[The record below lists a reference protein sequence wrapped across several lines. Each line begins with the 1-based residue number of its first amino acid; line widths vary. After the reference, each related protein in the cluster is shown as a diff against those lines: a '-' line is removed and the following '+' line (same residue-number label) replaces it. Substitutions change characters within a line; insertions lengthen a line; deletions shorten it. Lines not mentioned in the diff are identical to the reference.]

1 MHSAI
6 VVVKMPKETP
16 SGHDRWL
23 AFCAAI
29 SALQVNDAVV
39 RLGENTWQLD
49 FQQDPGALALLI
61 GACDIAR
68 NYPMEFC
75 RSTRRLNGRF
85 PFPSSDNP
93 RQDRRHCQ
101 PSRRG
106 LNCGRTKARR
116 GQEQRASIAEGRS
129 RAGNG
134 RPGRWPKLGTGPL
147 TGNRTRQ
154 RFGSGGGQR

>member
-61 GACDIAR
+61 GACDIREAALLT
-68 NYPMEFC
+68 YP
-75 RSTRRLNGRF
+75 L
-85 PFPSSDNP
+85 
-93 RQDRRHCQ
+93 
-101 PSRRG
+101 PSRAPGPPSFASMKMTPAFSRVRCIASTVLG
-106 LNCGRTKARR
+106 LS
-116 GQEQRASIAEGRS
+116 ESPRS
-129 RAGNG
+129 
-134 RPGRWPKLGTGPL
+134 KCSTV
-147 TGNRTRQ
+147 
-154 RFGSGGGQR
+154 

>member
-61 GACDIAR
+61 GACDSQKFSYGILPLDAAPQWKISIPFQRQLATESAPLPTEAAR
-68 NYPMEFC
+68 FEL
-75 RSTRRLNGRF
+75 R
-85 PFPSSDNP
+85 P
-93 RQDRRHCQ
+93 RAAVAWS
-101 PSRRG
+101 SRRRYLSCNKIG
-106 LNCGRTKARR
+106 
-116 GQEQRASIAEGRS
+116 
-129 RAGNG
+129 
-134 RPGRWPKLGTGPL
+134 
-147 TGNRTRQ
+147 
-154 RFGSGGGQR
+154 

>member
-61 GACDIAR
+61 GACDSQKLSYGILPLDAAPQWKVSIPFQRQPATRSAPLPTEPAR
-68 NYPMEFC
+68 SE
-75 RSTRRLNGRF
+75 L
-85 PFPSSDNP
+85 
-93 RQDRRHCQ
+93 
-101 PSRRG
+101 
-106 LNCGRTKARR
+106 
-116 GQEQRASIAEGRS
+116 
-129 RAGNG
+129 
-134 RPGRWPKLGTGPL
+134 RPNK
-147 TGNRTRQ
+147 
-154 RFGSGGGQR
+154 S